1 MTYARRSSLSS
12 ATNRLGAAMAG
23 DQVRVSR
30 SLYLSALDDAIDWQ
44 ASLLASQR
52 HSPEYPGG
60 PSCCAPGARCET
72 YRETAGLLAR
82 YRKARAAVTRVGKK
96 PAGTP

>member
-1 MTYARRSSLSS
+1 
-12 ATNRLGAAMAG
+12 MAG

-52 HSPEYPGG
+52 HFPEYPGG
-60 PSCCAPGARCET
+60 PSCCAPRARCET

-82 YRKARAAVTRVGKK
+82 YREARAAVTRAGKE
-96 PAGTP
+96 PVRTP